1 MGIHGY
7 DIGQEYVDRS
17 RALTPSPRCTF
28 MLGAITSAHLF
39 EDDLGQVPRAEAITL
54 SAQFCHVK
62 KRSRSDW
69 RGSHTMVKGDL
80 PADTVWK
87 AREVRKIEP
96 LVTLEEALDR
106 FGSPTMEVTKFDCDC
121 LSRPRANACDFSH

>member
-1 MGIHGY
+1 MLQDLCYRETCPSPQRSPQERLDVGCHTGAITRMLRRAFPAMGIHGY

-54 SAQFCHVK
+54 IAQFCHVK

-80 PADTVWK
+80 PADTV
-87 AREVRKIEP
+87 
-96 LVTLEEALDR
+96 
-106 FGSPTMEVTKFDCDC
+106 
-121 LSRPRANACDFSH
+121 